1 MPPTPIPS
9 FNFTGDSMSSKWW
22 YPSGFP
28 KAVVQIIHGMCEH
41 IGRYDNFA
49 KALVQQGYAVFACDL
64 PGHGRDCPHL
74 GYAEGDMWTSSLE
87 QIRVSAAEIKQ
98 TFPGLPCAIFGHSY
112 GSYLLQRLI
121 PELDANAFILSGS
134 CRQQDTVRLRLLWEK
149 TLSSPW
155 DKPADDLAALS
166 FEAYNNYFP
175 GEGKNAWL
183 TRDLAQVEKYN
194 ADPLCGFI
202 ASYNFYRGM
211 YHGLIELCDP
221 AFPPEVSKPKPI
233 LLISG
238 KEDPVG
244 RFGDGVTALA
254 DLYTQ
259 KAYSVQLV
267 LYENAR
273 HEVLNEENR
282 GEVYACILNFLN
294 RTMIR

>member
-1 MPPTPIPS
+1 
-9 FNFTGDSMSSKWW
+9 MSSQWW
-22 YPSGFP
+22 YPSGSP
-28 KAVVQIIHGMCEH
+28 KAVIQIIHGMCEH

-49 KALVQQGYAVFACDL
+49 KMLVQQEYAVFACNL
-64 PGHGRDCPHL
+64 PGHGPDCPHL
-74 GYAEGDMWTSSLE
+74 GYAEGDMWASSLE
-87 QIRVSAAEIKQ
+87 QIRASAAEIRQ
-98 TFPGLPCAIFGHSY
+98 TFPGLPFAVFGHSY

-121 PELDANAFILSGS
+121 PELDADAFILSGS
-134 CRQQDTVRLRLLWEK
+134 CRQQDPVKLQALLGKATV
-149 TLSSPW
+149 SP
-155 DKPADDLAALS
+155 KNGPADDLTALT
-166 FEAYNNYFP
+166 FGAYNSRFA

-183 TRDLAQVEKYN
+183 SRNQTQVKKYN
-194 ADPLCGFI
+194 ADPLCGFT

-221 AFPPEVSKPKPI
+221 AFPPKASRPTPI

-254 DLYTQ
+254 DLYRQ

-282 GEVYACILNFLN
+282 SEVYACILDFLD
-294 RTMIR
+294 RTLIE